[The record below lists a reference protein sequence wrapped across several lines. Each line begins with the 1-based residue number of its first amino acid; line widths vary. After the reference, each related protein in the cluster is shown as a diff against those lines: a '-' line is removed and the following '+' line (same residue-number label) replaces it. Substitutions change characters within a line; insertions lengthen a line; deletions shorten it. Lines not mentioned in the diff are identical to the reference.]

1 MTGKVAFETGLEAQ
15 VEFPKQ
21 KKEAR
26 RHNPFGEMFGGCL
39 IKLIIH
45 VADEP
50 ATCVCTRACM
60 WYVCSHIRKMGACV
74 HSKTRIQIFR
84 VALFIIANH
93 QIQPRRPTEAEWRYV
108 NYELSTRRNST
119 EQ

>member
-1 MTGKVAFETGLEAQ
+1 MLLSIKMTGKVAFETGLEAQ

-45 VADEP
+45 VANEP
-50 ATCVCTRACM
+50 ATCVCVWARAR
-60 WYVCSHIRKMGACV
+60 VCGRCV
-74 HSKTRIQIFR
+74 HIYAKW
-84 VALFIIANH
+84 V
-93 QIQPRRPTEAEWRYV
+93 PV
-108 NYELSTRRNST
+108 STQRHVYKYS
-119 EQ
+119 E